1 MINNYLN
8 TIGLNALKASKD
20 LSLLNEKKKNK
31 VLIDFYKNLKLK
43 KKDILKANISD
54 VSKAKKRAL
63 VKI

>member
-31 VLIDFYKNLKLK
+31 SHLTSFSHYFSQK
-43 KKDILKANISD
+43 
-54 VSKAKKRAL
+54 
-63 VKI
+63 